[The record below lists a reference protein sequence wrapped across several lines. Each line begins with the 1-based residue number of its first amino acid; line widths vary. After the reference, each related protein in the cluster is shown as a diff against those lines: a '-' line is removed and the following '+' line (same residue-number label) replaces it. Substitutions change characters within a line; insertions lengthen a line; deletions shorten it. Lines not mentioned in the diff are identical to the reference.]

1 MSRRNPLRLLVEGDE
16 DKRVIPN
23 LVEANGVAW
32 SDTAADAIV
41 LIEAFDGVERLLAP
55 GVIETELKQSGLR
68 ALGIL
73 IDANGDCENRWN
85 RVRTRCTQAFSDLPS
100 VLPREGLVATN
111 VDGLRLGVWIMPD
124 NHSSGMIETFLSHL
138 ITSPTE
144 SAVLELAK
152 QAMDD
157 ARDAGASWKD
167 AHEAKALIHTWL
179 AWQDPPGQQLHLAL
193 LQRIL
198 NPLSPKSKDF
208 IDWFRKLYQV

>member
-1 MSRRNPLRLLVEGDE
+1 
-16 DKRVIPN
+16 
-23 LVEANGVAW
+23 
-32 SDTAADAIV
+32 
-41 LIEAFDGVERLLAP
+41 
-55 GVIETELKQSGLR
+55 
-68 ALGIL
+68 
-73 IDANGDCENRWN
+73 
-85 RVRTRCTQAFSDLPS
+85 
-100 VLPREGLVATN
+100 
-111 VDGLRLGVWIMPD
+111 
-124 NHSSGMIETFLSHL
+124 
-138 ITSPTE
+138 